1 MTTAN
6 LVTSDLSVT
15 EAFEKYSFVLN
26 GNQQLFPLSSTI
38 AVPDEFTLSC
48 WVRNDGYQSTGS
60 MQYGYIA
67 GVDTNAGFAISQGG
81 TGSGLS
87 TGQLYW
93 WDGVGAAGEILTT
106 TILTADTWYHLA
118 FVCDKTVGS
127 NGEIKLY
134 INGNLD
140 TTTALTLDLNNWSNF
155 TMFGA
160 NVDPTGWNWG
170 GYFSS
175 FSLWNSTL
183 SAANITTLYNG
194 GKPGDLSSF
203 SPTPTHWWRLG
214 ENAFWTGVGTYGPWY
229 IWDEIGTTYLDSAI
243 MTENSL
249 QGNAPLTYANGTSV
263 NMGGDE
269 IIGEAANSTSNSIST
284 NMSVIARVT
293 DTPA

>member
-1 MTTAN
+1 
-6 LVTSDLSVT
+6 
-15 EAFEKYSFVLN
+15 
-26 GNQQLFPLSSTI
+26 
-38 AVPDEFTLSC
+38 
-48 WVRNDGYQSTGS
+48 
-60 MQYGYIA
+60 
-67 GVDTNAGFAISQGG
+67 
-81 TGSGLS
+81 
-87 TGQLYW
+87 
-93 WDGVGAAGEILTT
+93 
-106 TILTADTWYHLA
+106 
-118 FVCDKTVGS
+118 
-127 NGEIKLY
+127 
-134 INGNLD
+134 
-140 TTTALTLDLNNWSNF
+140 
-155 TMFGA
+155 MFGA

-249 QGNAPLTYANGTSV
+249 QGNAPLTYANGTSY
-263 NMGGDE
+263 NMAGDE
-269 IIGEAANSTSNSIST
+269 LKGEAANSTSNSIST